1 MELMEVSGK
10 YSKSPNTDATTSKKS
25 KSYHVSFFDL
35 KFCMTMRHA
44 ASRMVKTL
52 RHMTCHFF
60 LVAEKEYTTKQ
71 IVSHIVTISL
81 SKATSPPPCLTR
93 IDTSQIELKM
103 LAWHILL
110 WSTKWPFYA
119 LVLQWMLYSSLF
131 ELWKIAITFSCYS
144 SKIYCCLSQCLK
156 SVVFPPFFGYTI

>member
-1 MELMEVSGK
+1 
-10 YSKSPNTDATTSKKS
+10 
-25 KSYHVSFFDL
+25 
-35 KFCMTMRHA
+35 MRHA

-52 RHMTCHFF
+52 RHMTCHFSSQ
-60 LVAEKEYTTKQ
+60 LKKSITKQ
-71 IVSHIVTISL
+71 IVSPVVTISL

-119 LVLQWMLYSSLF
+119 LVFYNGWMLYSSLF

-144 SKIYCCLSQCLK
+144 SKIYCCLSQECTSISAFFRLHNLIIGCLK
-156 SVVFPPFFGYTI
+156 I